1 MEKIIKIWI
10 IFGLFVYWIAWI
22 ESMAIWNVSAWAG
35 IGIGLIAFIIW
46 FIILNILSKI
56 NDNTWV
62 WEW

>member
-1 MEKIIKIWI
+1 MDNIIKIWI

-22 ESMAIWNVSAWAG
+22 GSMAIWNVSSLVG
-35 IGIGLIAFIIW
+35 TEIGLIAWIVW
-46 FIILNILSKI
+46 FIILNVLSKI